1 MYRTDLINGA
11 MGANRLT
18 NEKVAAIAGVAPK
31 VISAVRNGKVNITLH
46 SLKAVAEA
54 VGFEVEI
61 RFNPKS
67 EQIGEARPEAA

>member
-18 NEKVAAIAGVAPK
+18 NEKVAALAGVAPK
-31 VISAVRNGKVNITLH
+31 VISAVRNGKENITLT

-54 VGFEVEI
+54 LNLEVEI
-61 RFNPKS
+61 RFNPKP
-67 EQIGEARPEAA
+67 EALEEARPAA